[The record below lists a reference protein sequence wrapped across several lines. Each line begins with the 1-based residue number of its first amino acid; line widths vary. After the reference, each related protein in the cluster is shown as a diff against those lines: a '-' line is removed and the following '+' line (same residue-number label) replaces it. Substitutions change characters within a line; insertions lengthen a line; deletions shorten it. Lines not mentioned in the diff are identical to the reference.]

1 MTSDDRIEQLVKA
14 VLQAVD
20 ARIDPLR
27 AEITQL
33 RAELA
38 RVRGEEPSQAPV
50 EFDLDRLSALL
61 QEKLDELLSV

>member
-27 AEITQL
+27 TEITQL

-38 RVRGEEPSQAPV
+38 RIRGEEPLQQAV

-61 QEKLDELLSV
+61 QEKLDELLPV

>member
-27 AEITQL
+27 TEITQL

-38 RVRGEEPSQAPV
+38 RIRGEEPQQQAV

-61 QEKLDELLSV
+61 QEKLDELLPV